1 MKGPYVENFTAVP
14 ADAKLP
20 TKYGEFRIRSY
31 VDPRDGAE
39 HAAIY
44 YGDMNCLLYTS
55 PSPRDLH

>member
-1 MKGPYVENFTAVP
+1 MKGPYAENFTAVP

-39 HAAIY
+39 HAAI
-44 YGDMNCLLYTS
+44 
-55 PSPRDLH
+55 

>member
-1 MKGPYVENFTAVP
+1 MNGSVARDFTAVP

-44 YGDMNCLLYTS
+44 YGDMNHQS
-55 PSPRDLH
+55 PPLVRVHS